1 MDKIAALIDFTPT
14 TDVVVDFAKNL
25 ALQKHAHVFL
35 VTVVDQSDEKALN
48 EANEKMMP
56 FCKTLKQAG
65 INCTIEIAT
74 GPFFDVIASFLD
86 KLHADLAII
95 GTHGKRGL
103 RQNIFGSFIL
113 KLVKSLQI
121 PSLVVQNQSTWP
133 NGGFKNV
140 FFPIASHSRFEMK
153 IEQTEAVMAKDGIV
167 SLYAIYKT
175 DMLDDRLKKNIALS
189 EELFKQKNLNF
200 KVIEEDVQLYSVGYS
215 RQSLVYADA
224 HKMQLISVMAQVS
237 NENKF
242 FGNANKEN
250 IILNPTGIPVLCCND
265 EDVHF

>member
-25 ALQKHAHVFL
+25 ALEKNAHVLL

-48 EANEKMMP
+48 EANEKIVP
-56 FCKTLKQAG
+56 YCKTLTQAG
-65 INCTIEIAT
+65 VNCNIEIAT
-74 GPFFDVIASFLD
+74 GQFFDVIAPFLD

-113 KLVKSLQI
+113 KLVKTLQI
-121 PSLVVQNQSTWP
+121 PSLVVQDQSTWP

-153 IEQTEAVMAKDGIV
+153 IEQTEAIMAKDGIV

-175 DMLDDRLKKNIALS
+175 DMLDDKLKKNIGLS
-189 EELFKQKNLNF
+189 EELFKQKNLNYE
-200 KVIEEDVQLYSVGYS
+200 VIEEDVHMYSVGYS
-215 RQSLVYADA
+215 RQSLVYANE
-224 HKMQLISVMAQVS
+224 HNMQLISIMAQVS
-237 NENKF
+237 NDNKF
-242 FGNANKEN
+242 FGNADKEN

-265 EDVHF
+265 EEAHF